1 MSTLSLLALLTSS
14 LTRAELAQS
23 ILQMKGKPY
32 RLTGYEP
39 FIDIYNVS
47 ASLVVLQ
54 AGRQVSKSASVGGLI
69 TTGAVAE
76 PFSTSVYLAPL
87 AQQASRFS
95 TMYLDPYLASPL
107 IKKYYRDSSSK
118 KNVMEKSLNNGSIVF
133 LSYAETESDADRV
146 RGIAA
151 NKMYLD
157 ECQDASFEA
166 LPVLFE
172 VLSAQENPKKFLTG
186 TAKGEDNTLERYR
199 KMTNQ
204 AEWATKCPHCGHW
217 NIPWNEENC
226 VSMCKRPEGPSCIK
240 CGELIDVSKGKWV
253 AAIPSIKDKIG
264 FHIPQLI
271 IPERVKNKTVNGIL
285 VNKWGEILDK
295 LENYPRPK
303 WLNEVAGLAAGKGN
317 RILSMSEAMA
327 CCNPAKLSFDTSWP
341 MDYRGIN
348 NVVLGVDWSVTGS
361 TISYTVISILG
372 YDYMGKCY
380 LLHSERLQGIDILDQ
395 VTRVGQLYRQ
405 FNCQLMASDRGVGVL
420 QGQLLQNSLGPDK
433 VIMVQYVAARVH
445 ARYDRQGGFLSA
457 DRTQAIDNVILKMKL
472 GKIKFETPSW
482 EITQGFWSDA
492 LAVFEEES
500 LSGRRLYRKDEGAL
514 DDWLHSIVFGH
525 VGWMCLTGQ
534 YSYLELL
541 PPDMSI

>member
-1 MSTLSLLALLTSS
+1 MTSS
-14 LTRAELAQS
+14 LTRSELAQS

-32 RLTGYEP
+32 RLKGYEP
-39 FIDIYNVS
+39 FVDIYNTN
-47 ASLVVLQ
+47 APLVVLQ

-69 TTGAVAE
+69 TIGAVAE
-76 PFSTSVYLAPL
+76 PYSTNVYIAPL
-87 AQQASRFS
+87 SQQASRFS
-95 TMYLDPYLASPL
+95 TMYLDPYLESPL
-107 IKKYYRDSSSK
+107 VRKYYRDSSSR
-118 KNVMEKSLNNGSIVF
+118 KNVMEKSLNNGSIIF

-151 NKMYLD
+151 NKMFLD

-166 LPVLFE
+166 LPILFE
-172 VLSAQENPKKFLTG
+172 ILAAQDNPKKFLTG

-217 NIPWNEENC
+217 NIPWTEEIC
-226 VSMCKRPEGPSCIK
+226 VAMCKREEGPSCVK
-240 CGELIDVSKGKWV
+240 CGGLIDVSKGKWV
-253 AAIPSIKDKIG
+253 AAVPTIKDKVG

-271 IPERVKNKTVNGIL
+271 IPERVKNTESS
-285 VNKWGEILDK
+285 NKWQEIRDK
-295 LENYPRPK
+295 LETYPRPK

-327 CCNPAKLSFDTSWP
+327 CCNVSKTSFDTCWP
-341 MDYRGIN
+341 MDYRGIV

-361 TISYTVISILG
+361 TISYTVISVLG
-372 YDYMGKCY
+372 YDYIGRCF
-380 LLHSERLQGIDILDQ
+380 LLHSERLQGIDILEQ

-405 FNCQLMASDRGVGVL
+405 FNCQIMASDRGVGVL
-420 QGQLLQNSLGPDK
+420 QGQLLQNSLGVDK
-433 VIMVQYVAARVH
+433 VIMVQYVAARIH
-445 ARYDRQGGFLSA
+445 ARYDRLGGFLSV

-472 GKIKFETPSW
+472 GKDKFETSSW
-482 EITQGFWSDA
+482 ETTQMFWSDA

-525 VGWMCLTGQ
+525 IGWMCLTGQ
-534 YSYLELL
+534 YSYLEFVQ
-541 PPDMSI
+541 DI